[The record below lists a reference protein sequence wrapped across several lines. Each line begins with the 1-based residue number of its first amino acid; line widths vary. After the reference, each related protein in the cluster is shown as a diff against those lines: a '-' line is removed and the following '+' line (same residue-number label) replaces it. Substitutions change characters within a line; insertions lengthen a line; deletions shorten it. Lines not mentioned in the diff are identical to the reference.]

1 MKLLFDQNL
10 SPRLVER
17 LIDIFPNST
26 HVSLKGLDRATDDEV
41 WEWSRENGFTIVTK
55 DADFNELSTL
65 RGFPPKIIWIRA
77 GNCTT
82 SQIERLLRAH
92 FETIQQMQEDPNTGI
107 LLLQ

>member
-17 LIDIFPNST
+17 LTDIFPNST
-26 HVSLKGLDRATDDEV
+26 HVYLKGLNRATDDEV
-41 WEWSRENGFTIVTK
+41 WKWAQKHEFTIVTK
-55 DADFNELSTL
+55 DADFNELSIL

-82 SQIERLLRAH
+82 TQIEGLIRTHYEA
-92 FETIQQMQEDPNTGI
+92 IQQLQEDPNSGI

>member
-10 SPRLVER
+10 SPGLVER
-17 LIDIFPNST
+17 LKDIFPDST
-26 HVSLKGLDRATDDEV
+26 HVYLKGLDRATDDEV
-41 WEWSRENGFTIVTK
+41 WKWALEHGFTIVTK

-65 RGFPPKIIWIRA
+65 RGFPPKIIWIRV

-82 SQIERLLRAH
+82 TQIEKLIRTH
-92 FETIQQMQEDPNTGI
+92 YETIQQMQEDSNAGI

>member
-10 SPRLVER
+10 SPGLVER
-17 LIDIFPNST
+17 LKDIFPNST
-26 HVSLKGLDRATDDEV
+26 HVYLKGLDHATDDEV
-41 WEWSRENGFTIVTK
+41 WKWAQEYRFIIVTK

-82 SQIERLLRAH
+82 AQIEKLIRIHYKA
-92 FETIQQMQEDPNTGI
+92 IQQMQKDSNAGI